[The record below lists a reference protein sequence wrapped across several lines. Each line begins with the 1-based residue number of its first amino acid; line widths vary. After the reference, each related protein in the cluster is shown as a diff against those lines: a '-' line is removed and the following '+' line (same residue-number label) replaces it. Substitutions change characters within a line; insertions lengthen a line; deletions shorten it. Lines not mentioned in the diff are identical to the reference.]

1 MPKAVYHS
9 GFYKKTCNCP
19 RWDSNLGPLTSQ
31 SGMLPLD
38 HCDLPYS
45 IIVVILLKWLQYS
58 HSYVESHIRTY
69 SMSIASHQPPV
80 LTPSLSSFQSVMTR
94 RSGDFVTIIVYSST
108 HVAGETLSRGSESIM
123 TGVSL

>member
-1 MPKAVYHS
+1 
-9 GFYKKTCNCP
+9 
-19 RWDSNLGPLTSQ
+19 
-31 SGMLPLD
+31 
-38 HCDLPYS
+38 
-45 IIVVILLKWLQYS
+45 
-58 HSYVESHIRTY
+58 
-69 SMSIASHQPPV
+69 MSIASHQPPV